1 MKFTYTYRSSDG
13 QRHTAEIEA
22 ESRDAAFAKVRA
34 ELGIKPIKVTAAG
47 DTVAV
52 EGKLG
57 KLELNLPAGISAAVE
72 GNEVKVSRV
81 SDEGNN
87 KALHGLVRSII
98 KNMVI
103 GVSEGYKK
111 ELQIVGVGY
120 KAVLAGNKL
129 TLSLGYSH
137 DCVYMVPAGIK
148 VTVTDGVKIL
158 VEGIDKQLVGEV
170 AASIRRFKKPEP
182 YKGKGVRYSDENVVI
197 KPGKTNA

>member
-1 MKFTYTYRSSDG
+1 M
-13 QRHTAEIEA
+13 
-22 ESRDAAFAKVRA
+22 SRI
-34 ELGIKPIKVTAAG
+34 GMKPIPVAAGVKVTVNG
-47 DTVAV
+47 KEVVT

-57 KLELNLPAGISAAVE
+57 KMSVTLPEAISAVVE

-87 KALHGLVRSII
+87 KALHGLFRSLI
-98 KNMVI
+98 KNNII

-137 DCVYMVPAGIK
+137 DIVYPVPAGIK
-148 VTVTDGVKIL
+148 IQITDATKLLIS
-158 VEGIDKQLVGEV
+158 GIDKQLVGEV
-170 AASIRRFKKPEP
+170 AASIRKFKKPEP
-182 YKGKGVRYSDENVVI
+182 YKGKGVRYSDEHVVI
-197 KPGKTNA
+197 KPGKTNQ

>member
-1 MKFTYTYRSSDG
+1 MSRIGMKPVPVASG
-13 QRHTAEIEA
+13 
-22 ESRDAAFAKVRA
+22 V
-34 ELGIKPIKVTAAG
+34 KVTVNG
-47 DTVAV
+47 KEVVT

-57 KLELNLPAGISAAVE
+57 KMSITLPEAISAAVE

-87 KALHGLVRSII
+87 KALHGLFRSLI
-98 KNMVI
+98 KNNII

-137 DCVYMVPAGIK
+137 DIVYPVPEGIK
-148 VTVTDGVKIL
+148 IQITDGTKLQIT
-158 VEGIDKQLVGEV
+158 GIDKQLVGEV
-170 AASIRRFKKPEP
+170 AASIRKFKKPEP
-182 YKGKGVRYSDENVVI
+182 YKGKGVRYSDEHVVI
-197 KPGKTNA
+197 KPGKTNQ